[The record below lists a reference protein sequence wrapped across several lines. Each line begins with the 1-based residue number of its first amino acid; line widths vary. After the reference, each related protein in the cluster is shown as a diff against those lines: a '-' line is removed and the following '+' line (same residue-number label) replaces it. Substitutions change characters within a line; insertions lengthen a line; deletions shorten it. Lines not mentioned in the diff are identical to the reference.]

1 MEYVAVLLP
10 SVVVG
15 LIFWFAMKSI
25 FNADKSERQAE
36 ARAQAEAD
44 WKCPGGGYPPQPRP
58 FQRPE
63 LIADYSALGFPLETF
78 FALTRCHKAEDTF
91 NQIHP
96 AFPKYSSFLKES
108 L

>member
-10 SVVVG
+10 SLVVG

-44 WKCPGGGYPPQPRP
+44 AQAIKPQNGHAAG
-58 FQRPE
+58 Q
-63 LIADYSALGFPLETF
+63 D
-78 FALTRCHKAEDTF
+78 
-91 NQIHP
+91 N
-96 AFPKYSSFLKES
+96 
-108 L
+108 

>member
-36 ARAQAEAD
+36 ARAQAEAEGNAQGRD
-44 WKCPGGGYPPQPRP
+44 
-58 FQRPE
+58 
-63 LIADYSALGFPLETF
+63 ALRNDGHSNGL
-78 FALTRCHKAEDTF
+78 
-91 NQIHP
+91 N
-96 AFPKYSSFLKES
+96 
-108 L
+108 

>member
-1 MEYVAVLLP
+1 MEYIAVLLP

-44 WKCPGGGYPPQPRP
+44 ENAQASG
-58 FQRPE
+58 
-63 LIADYSALGFPLETF
+63 ALRNDDHSNGL
-78 FALTRCHKAEDTF
+78 
-91 NQIHP
+91 N
-96 AFPKYSSFLKES
+96 
-108 L
+108 

>member
-44 WKCPGGGYPPQPRP
+44 GNASG
-58 FQRPE
+58 
-63 LIADYSALGFPLETF
+63 ADTLRNDGHSNGP
-78 FALTRCHKAEDTF
+78 
-91 NQIHP
+91 N
-96 AFPKYSSFLKES
+96 
-108 L
+108 